1 MEEAAMTKE
10 TVVGNPEKSH
20 REDVKVRSDSHET
33 GRNRNRPFWENGIYV
48 RLDRRQRER
57 GSNNEMRDRGS
68 HREAGLDYTARRPS
82 RLLALLLGLNDLT

>member
-10 TVVGNPEKSH
+10 TVVGDPEESH
-20 REDVKVRSDSHET
+20 REGIKVRSDGHET
-33 GRNRNRPFWENGIYV
+33 GRNWNRPFWENGIYI
-48 RLDRRQRER
+48 RLECRQRER

-68 HREAGLDYTARRPS
+68 HRETGLDYTARRPS